1 MKNLVIGNTSQ
12 LSHYFPKEYEKI
24 SSRNINYKTFSRKKF
39 DSVYLSFADQRTFI
53 QDNED
58 NFIDVNF
65 HYTMDVINFFKPL
78 AKKIVIYST
87 CELWNNVEGPVNID
101 TPFNYNYS
109 PYIKSKELLTSYIK
123 ASREYH
129 PNVIILY
136 PFNFNSPYRKG
147 GFLFG
152 KIFDSIINKKKIEIG
167 DTDFYRDLI
176 HPSYVVQ
183 RSIDAKSDTLIGS
196 GNLININKFIKDLYK
211 EMNMNYEDYVTEN
224 SLNNLQVKRKDFY
237 CETNVTYP
245 YYLLLIKTIEDIK
258 KWINL

>member
-12 LSHYFPKEYEKI
+12 LSHYFPNEYQKI
-24 SSRNINYKTFSRKKF
+24 SSRNIDYKTFARKKF
-39 DSVYLSFADQRTFI
+39 DRVYLSFADQRTFI
-53 QDNED
+53 QDNEN

-65 HYTMDVINFFKPL
+65 HYTMEVINFFKPL
-78 AKKIVIYST
+78 SKNVIIYST
-87 CELWNNVEGPVNID
+87 CELWNNVEGPINID
-101 TPFNYNYS
+101 MSFDYNYS
-109 PYIKSKELLTSYIK
+109 PYLKSKDLLTSYIK
-123 ASREYH
+123 ASRNYH

-167 DTDFYRDLI
+167 NTDFYRDLI
-176 HPSYVVQ
+176 HPSYVIE
-183 RSIDAKSDTLIGS
+183 RSIIAKNDELIGS

-224 SLNNLQVKRKDFY
+224 SINNLLVKRKDFY
-237 CETNVTYP
+237 FDTNVLYP
-245 YYLLLIKTIEDIK
+245 YDLLLIKTIEDIK
-258 KWINL
+258 KWKKL